1 MFVQSL
7 ADRSSAFYASV
18 VALTLLPL
26 YLVSFSYRLYHPY
39 GGTGTAAPLTSSFL
53 NFQENWLGVQVV
65 PFEASAIAEYCS
77 RTEWHPNLVFN
88 LAEGAAEDV
97 ADLRSNILD
106 FLFYAIEA
114 GASVVL
120 PSIAGAPTQHNS
132 SEIIAD
138 KSAFGTMFDQ
148 DWFFAS
154 MAEACPQMAIYTPEE
169 DHKMADAMPGVYVPS
184 SRRMDMDLGGTK
196 KAYLDNLD
204 AWLKEKSQFQPDQL
218 TLVNVERTRWQ
229 VDTRNMP
236 QRLRRNLGQVLR
248 TASGSHQ
255 LAAVAVQELAS
266 RFATDID
273 PRMVVP
279 RNAFY
284 GAQLHTL
291 SGQASQP
298 YSNFSAQADAYLAE
312 AIKHEL
318 KIIYVASDNVSELAL
333 FKIRAATHPLPLIAV
348 SKFDLLTADDLE
360 ALKQMT
366 TTQQALVDFEVMK
379 RSSMFGGAVKSTLSY
394 GVALARNQWLADQG
408 KMNDPWFAVH
418 EDVGVAYDDGISRIL
433 GRDAVLEQQI
443 PRGMWP

>member
-26 YLVSFSYRLYHPY
+26 YLVSYRYRLYHTY
-39 GGTGTAAPLTSSFL
+39 GTGTIAPLASSFT
-53 NFQENWLGVQVV
+53 NFQEKWLSIQII

-77 RTEWHPNLVFN
+77 RTEWHPNLVFD
-88 LAEGAAEDV
+88 LAEGATEDV

-120 PSIAGAPTQHNS
+120 PSIDGAPTQHNIS
-132 SEIIAD
+132 DIVAD
-138 KSAFGTMFDQ
+138 KSTFGTMFDQ

-169 DHKMADAMPGVYVPS
+169 DHTMADTLPGVYVPS
-184 SRRMDMDLGGTK
+184 SRRMDMDLGRTK

-204 AWLKEKSQFQPDQL
+204 TWLKEKSHFQPDQL
-218 TLVNVERTRWQ
+218 ALVNFERTRWQ

-248 TASGSHQ
+248 TASESRQ

-266 RFATDID
+266 RFATRID
-273 PRMVVP
+273 PRMVFP
-279 RNAFY
+279 KNAFY

-318 KIIYVASDNVSELAL
+318 KIIYVASDNASELAL

-348 SKFDLLTADDLE
+348 SKFDLLPADEIE
-360 ALKQMT
+360 ALGKMT
-366 TTQQALVDFEVMK
+366 ATQQALVDFEVMK
-379 RSSMFGGAVKSTLSY
+379 RSSMFGGAIKSSLSY
-394 GVALARNQWLADQG
+394 SITLARNQWLADQG

-418 EDVGVAYDDGISRIL
+418 EDVGVAFDDGISRIL
-433 GRDAVLEQQI
+433 GRDGLLEQQI

>member
-1 MFVQSL
+1 MFVQRL
-7 ADRSSAFYASV
+7 AERSSAFYASV
-18 VALTLLPL
+18 VALTLLPI
-26 YLVSFSYRLYHPY
+26 YLVSYQYRLYHPY
-39 GGTGTAAPLTSSFL
+39 GATGKTAPLTLSFT
-53 NFQENWLGVQVV
+53 NFQETWLSVQTI
-65 PFEASAIAEYCS
+65 PFEASAIAEYCG
-77 RTEWHPNLVFN
+77 RTEWHPNLVFD

-97 ADLRSNILD
+97 ADVRGNMLD

-120 PSIAGAPTQHNS
+120 PSIAGAPSRHNS
-132 SEIIAD
+132 SDIVAD

-154 MAEACPQMAIYTPEE
+154 MAEACPQMAVYTPEE
-169 DHKMADAMPGVYVPS
+169 DHKMADALPGVYIPS
-184 SRRMDMDLGGTK
+184 SRRMDMDLGRTK
-196 KAYLDNLD
+196 KAYLENLD
-204 AWLKEKSQFQPDQL
+204 AWLKEKPQFQPDQL

-248 TASGSHQ
+248 TATESRR

-266 RFATDID
+266 RFATHID

-279 RNAFY
+279 KNAFY

-291 SGQASQP
+291 GSPASQP

-312 AIKHEL
+312 AIKHKL
-318 KIIYVASDNVSELAL
+318 KIIYVASDNASELAL

-348 SKFDLLTADDLE
+348 SKFDLLPADEIE
-360 ALKQMT
+360 ALGKMT
-366 TTQQALVDFEVMK
+366 ATQQALVDFEVMK
-379 RSSMFGGAVKSTLSY
+379 RSSMFGGAVKSSFSY
-394 GVALARNQWLADQG
+394 SVALARNQWLADQG

-418 EDVGVAYDDGISRIL
+418 QDLGVVYDDGISRIL
-433 GRDAVLEQQI
+433 GRDEVLQQQI